1 MKQKNSPRQFKGV
14 WIPASLYMATDL
26 TWSHKLML
34 IEIDSFSKNKL
45 DCFVSNEHLADHL
58 QLSKSGT
65 EKVLKHLVD
74 IGLVQ
79 RERRKIG
86 KVYRRV
92 LRVVTSIEGDIQPY
106 LTEATNHLQVGTTNT
121 RTKPT
126 TKPKK
131 EGQPSTEGECIEY
144 FLELGMSV
152 EEAQKFLDWYEQT
165 GWKLKGGNKIKD
177 WKATAR
183 NWKRRQKE
191 HQNEKRGF
199 SQDNFNSEALH
210 RYVTEG

>member
-1 MKQKNSPRQFKGV
+1 
-14 WIPASLYMATDL
+14 
-26 TWSHKLML
+26 ML
-34 IEIDSFSKNKL
+34 IEIDSFSKNGL
-45 DCFVSNEHLADHL
+45 ECFVSNEHLADHL

-65 EKVLKHLVD
+65 EKVLRQLVD
-74 IGLVQ
+74 MRLVQ
-79 RERRKIG
+79 RDRRKIG
-86 KVYRRV
+86 NVYRRV
-92 LRVVTSIEGDIQPY
+92 LRVLTSIEGDVQPY
-106 LTEATNHLQVGTTNT
+106 LKEVTNHRQVSTTNT
-121 RTKPT
+121 RTKTT

-131 EGQPSTEGECIEY
+131 EGKPSTEGECIEY

-152 EEAQKFLDWYEQT
+152 DEAQKFLDWYEQT